1 MIATASAG
9 TTPADLRLA
18 LQGCLGIPFVGGN
31 RIDVLRNG
39 VEAFPAM
46 LEAIAA
52 AQHSVEFA
60 TFVYWRGEIAQR
72 FANALA
78 ERARQGVRVLVL
90 LDAVGCAPMQRDLIA
105 TMREGGVHVEFF
117 RPIVRWKFWRI
128 THRTHRKILVCD
140 GEVGFTGGF
149 GIAEEWEGDAR
160 NAGEW
165 RDTHFRLRGP
175 AVHGL
180 QAAFC
185 GNWLETGGTVG
196 EAIDRI
202 RPLEPQGAVDVLALR
217 ATASPRWSDAATL
230 MRVLVAGARRR
241 LRIATAYFVPD
252 PRAVE
257 LLSAAPGRGV
267 DVDVL
272 IPGPHADQ
280 RLSELAGGD
289 EYGPLLEAG
298 VRLHAFQPSMM
309 HAKVITVD
317 ERFACVGSA
326 NFNQRSMCQDDE
338 ICLVI
343 DDADVTATLDAHFEH
358 DLERTRRIELGEWKR
373 RGVLRRTKEALAN
386 LIEPQV

>member
-1 MIATASAG
+1 MTATASTATSPAG
-9 TTPADLRLA
+9 LRLA
-18 LQGCLGIPFVGGN
+18 LEGCLGIPFVAGN
-31 RIDVLRNG
+31 RVDVLRNG

-52 AQHSVEFA
+52 ARRSIEFA

-72 FANALA
+72 FAAALA
-78 ERARQGVRVLVL
+78 ERARHGVRVLVL
-90 LDAVGCAPMQRDLIA
+90 LDAVGCAPMKRDLIE
-105 TMREGGVHVEFF
+105 TMREGGVQVKFF
-117 RPIVRWKFWRI
+117 RPIVRWKFWRV

-140 GEVGFTGGF
+140 GAVGFTGGF

-160 NAGEW
+160 NPDEW

-175 AVHGL
+175 VVHGL

-185 GNWLETGGTVG
+185 GNWLESGGGVG
-196 EAIDRI
+196 EAFSRI
-202 RPLEPQGAVDVLALR
+202 RPLESEGAVDVLALR

-230 MRVLVAGARRR
+230 MRVLIAGARRR

-252 PRAVE
+252 QRAVE
-257 LLSAAPGRGV
+257 LLCAAPGRGV
-267 DVDVL
+267 EVDVL

-343 DDADVTATLDAHFEH
+343 DAPEVTALLDAHFAQ
-358 DLERTRRIELGEWKR
+358 DLERAHEIRPGDWKR
-373 RGVLRRTKEALAN
+373 RGLLRRTKEMLAD
-386 LIEPQV
+386 LVQPQV